1 MVFDNYIMDWSVF
14 TKFSFGLVA
23 FSVFFV
29 ALMVQLWYYFAYF
42 SRLAFYKKKE
52 VQENTPPA
60 SIIICARNEDD
71 NLVEFLPRIFEQE
84 YPEFEVVVVNDC
96 SYDNTADFLKEFAKK
111 HDNLKI
117 VTIKEDEYY
126 SHGKKVALMMGIK
139 GATHEHLLLTDA
151 DCKPNSKDWLR
162 SMMQHFSTE
171 TEIVLGYGAYEKKAG
186 FLNKLIRFDTFMIAL
201 QFLSFSL
208 ARKTYMGT
216 GRNLAYKK
224 SLFFKMKGFA
234 SHYYI
239 ESGDDDLFVNE
250 AATKQNSKIEVSV
263 DTHTISKVKKTFK
276 GWFRQKRRHITTFKH
291 YNAGSKFRLMAMSMS
306 QYFFFISF
314 IIALILQ
321 FQPLVVLS
329 LFAFRL
335 LIQIIIFNKS
345 MKLLAEKDL
354 LFLTPIIE
362 FTLLIV
368 YPMISISN
376 MFMKK
381 NKWK

>member
-1 MVFDNYIMDWSVF
+1 MDFSNFKVLSVGLIVFGVF
-14 TKFSFGLVA
+14 A
-23 FSVFFV
+23 F
-29 ALMVQLWYYFAYF
+29 AWLIQAWYYLGLF

-52 VQENTPPA
+52 IQPVLPPS

-96 SYDNTADFLKEFAKK
+96 SFDNTGDILKEFAKK
-111 HDNLKI
+111 HPNLKV
-117 VTIKEDEYY
+117 VTIKEDDTY

-151 DCKPNSKDWLR
+151 DCRPNSKDWLR
-162 SMMQHFSTE
+162 SMVQHFQGE
-171 TEIVLGYGAYEKKAG
+171 TEIVLGYGAYEKQKG
-186 FLNKLIRFDTFMIAL
+186 FVNKLIRFDTFMIAL

-234 SHYYI
+234 SHYHI

-250 AATKQNSKIEVSV
+250 AATKRNSKVEVSV
-263 DTHTISKVKKTFK
+263 EAHTISRVKKTFK
-276 GWFRQKRRHITTFKH
+276 EWFRQKRRHVTTYKH
-291 YNAGSKFRLMAMSMS
+291 YNGASKFRLGLMSFS
-306 QYFFFISF
+306 QYLFFASF
-314 IIALILQ
+314 IAVLIFQ
-321 FQPLVVLS
+321 FQPIVVFS
-329 LFAFRL
+329 LFALRL
-335 LIQIIIFNKS
+335 LIQILIFNKS

-354 LFLTPIIE
+354 LLLAPIIE
-362 FTLLIV
+362 LILMVV
-368 YPMISISN
+368 YPMITFTN
-376 MFMKK
+376 MFVRK

>member
-1 MVFDNYIMDWSVF
+1 MNWSVF
-14 TKFSFGLVA
+14 TTFSLGLIVFGIYV
-23 FSVFFV
+23 V
-29 ALMVQLWYYFAYF
+29 ALLIQLWYYLGIF

-52 VQENTPPA
+52 LAPNTPPT

-96 SYDNTADFLKEFAKK
+96 SFDNSEDILKEFAQK

-117 VTIKEDEYY
+117 VTIKEDDTY

-139 GATHEHLLLTDA
+139 GAKYEHLLLTDA

-162 SMMQHFSTE
+162 SMTQHFVSE
-171 TEIVLGYGAYEKKAG
+171 TEIVLGYGAYEKQKG
-186 FLNKLIRFDTFMIAL
+186 FLNKIIRYDTFIIAL
-201 QFLSFSL
+201 QFLSFAL

-234 SHYYI
+234 SHYHI

-250 AATKQNSKIEVSV
+250 AATKRNSQVEVSI
-263 DTHTISKVKKTFK
+263 DSHTISRVKRTFK
-276 GWFRQKRRHITTFKH
+276 EWFRQKRRHVTTYKH
-291 YNAGSKFRLMAMSMS
+291 YNGATKFRLAMLSGS
-306 QYFFFISF
+306 HYLFYTAFIA
-314 IIALILQ
+314 ALIFQ
-321 FQPLVVLS
+321 FQPIIVLS
-329 LFAFRL
+329 LFALRL
-335 LIQIIIFNKS
+335 FIQILIFNKS

-354 LFLTPIIE
+354 LLFSPIIE
-362 FTLLIV
+362 LTLLVV
-368 YPMISISN
+368 YPMITLFN
-376 MFMKK
+376 MFVRKR
-381 NKWK
+381 KWK